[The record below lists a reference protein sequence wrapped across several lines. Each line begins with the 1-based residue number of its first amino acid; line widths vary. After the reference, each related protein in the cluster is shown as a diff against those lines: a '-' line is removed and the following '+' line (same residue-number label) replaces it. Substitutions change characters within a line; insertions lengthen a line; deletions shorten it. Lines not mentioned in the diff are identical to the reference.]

1 MAFATSWQMFKTSAA
16 VLKSRKELAV
26 FPVFSAVASV
36 LVAATFIVPIIAND
50 VWHKS
55 STMTYVLFGLMY
67 LVSAFVTIFFNA
79 ALISQ
84 ANVALQGGDPDVAE
98 GLRAA
103 GARSPQIL
111 VWAVISAT
119 VSQALRWLQDRV
131 PFLGMILAAI
141 AGTAWQVVTFLV
153 LPKIVLEDRNVVAA
167 VKDSSAALKRTW
179 GENLAGNAGLG
190 LFGLL
195 FALPG
200 ILVMFV
206 GFLML
211 GTGTDAVAG
220 LAVIALGIAWL
231 MATGVIVS
239 ALSGIYQTALYRYSV
254 DGSAPVAFA
263 TADLSQSF
271 RRRGR
276 R

>member
-1 MAFATSWQMFKTSAA
+1 MAFATSWQMFKASAA

-26 FPVFSAVASV
+26 FPALSTVASIV
-36 LVAATFIVPIIAND
+36 VAATFLAPLIASDNWD
-50 VWHKS
+50 KS
-55 STMTYVLFGLMY
+55 SKTTYVVFGLMY
-67 LVSAFVTIFFNA
+67 LASAFVTIFFNA

-84 ANVALQGGDPDVAE
+84 ANVALQGGDPSVAE

-103 GARSPQIL
+103 GSRSPQIL
-111 VWAVISAT
+111 VWAAISAT

-131 PFLGMILAAI
+131 PFLGAILAAI

-179 GENLAGNAGLG
+179 GENLVGNAGLG
-190 LFGLL
+190 LVSML

-200 ILVMFV
+200 VVVMFV

-211 GTGTDAVAG
+211 GTSTAAGFAVVG
-220 LAVIALGIAWL
+220 LGIAW
-231 MATGVIVS
+231 MIVTAVVVA
-239 ALSGIYQTALYRYSV
+239 ALSGIYQTALYRYTV
-254 DGSAPVAFA
+254 DGTVPVAFA

-271 RRRGR
+271 RQRRR
-276 R
+276 H

>member
-1 MAFATSWQMFKTSAA
+1 MAFATSWQMLETSAA

-26 FPVFSAVASV
+26 FPALSAVASIV
-36 LVAATFIVPIIAND
+36 VAVTFLVPIFTSHSWD
-50 VWHKS
+50 KS
-55 STMTYVLFGLMY
+55 STTTYVLFGLMY

-84 ANVALQGGDPDVAE
+84 ANVALQGGDPSVAD

-111 VWAVISAT
+111 LWAAISAT

-131 PFLGMILAAI
+131 PFLGVILAAI
-141 AGTAWQVVTFLV
+141 AGTAWEVITFLV

-167 VKDSSAALKRTW
+167 VKDSSTALKRTW
-179 GENLAGNAGLG
+179 GENLVGNAGLG
-190 LFGLL
+190 LFSVL

-206 GFLML
+206 GFAMFA
-211 GTGTDAVAG
+211 TGAGAG
-220 LAVIALGIAWL
+220 LAVAALGIAWL
-231 MATGVIVS
+231 IVTAVVVS
-239 ALSGIYQTALYRYSV
+239 ALSGIYQTALYRYTV
-254 DGSAPVAFA
+254 DGTAPVAFA

-271 RRRGR
+271 RKRR
-276 R
+276 

>member
-16 VLKSRKELAV
+16 VLKSRKQLAV
-26 FPVFSAVASV
+26 FPVLSAVASV
-36 LVAATFIVPIIAND
+36 LVAVTFVVPIIATD
-50 VWHKS
+50 AWDKS
-55 STMTYVLFGLMY
+55 STTTYVLFGLMY
-67 LVSAFVTIFFNA
+67 LASAFITIFFNA

-84 ANVALQGGDPDVAE
+84 ANVALQGGDPSVAE

-111 VWAVISAT
+111 VWAAISAT

-131 PFLGMILAAI
+131 PFLGVILAAV
-141 AGTAWQVVTFLV
+141 AGTAWQVVTYLV

-167 VKDSSAALKRTW
+167 VKDSAAALKRTW
-179 GENLAGNAGLG
+179 GENLVGNAGLG
-190 LFGLL
+190 LFGVLL
-195 FALPG
+195 ALPG
-200 ILVMFV
+200 MLTMALGIALLVSSAGV
-206 GFLML
+206 GLV
-211 GTGTDAVAG
+211 VA
-220 LAVIALGIAWL
+220 ALGIAWL
-231 MATGVIVS
+231 IVTVIVVS
-239 ALSGIYQTALYRYSV
+239 ALSGIYQTALYRYTV
-254 DGSAPVAFA
+254 DGSSPVAFA

>member
-26 FPVFSAVASV
+26 FPVLSAVASV

-50 VWHKS
+50 AWHKS

-67 LVSAFVTIFFNA
+67 LVSAFITIFFNA

-84 ANVALQGGDPDVAE
+84 ANVALQGGDPSVAE

-111 VWAVISAT
+111 VWAAISAT

-179 GENLAGNAGLG
+179 GENLVGNAGLG

-200 ILVMFV
+200 ILVMFI

-211 GTGTDAVAG
+211 GTGAVAG

-231 MATGVIVS
+231 VATGVVVS